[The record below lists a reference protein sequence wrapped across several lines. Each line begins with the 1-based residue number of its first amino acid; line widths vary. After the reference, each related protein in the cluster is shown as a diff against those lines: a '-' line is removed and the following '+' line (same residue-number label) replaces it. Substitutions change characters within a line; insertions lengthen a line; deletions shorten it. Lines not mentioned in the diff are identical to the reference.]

1 VTADRRSRGRGGRIA
16 AYLVFASGVALALL
30 LSGNKYDWMQD
41 PTGATPAVED
51 ASGNRTV
58 FVLALLVVVSIP
70 QLMMFVSTHSR
81 KERLLSA
88 GLVAVA
94 VAIGWSRY

>member
-1 VTADRRSRGRGGRIA
+1 MTAERWSWGKGARIA
-16 AYLVFASGVALALL
+16 AHVLFAVGIALALS

-41 PTGATPAVED
+41 STGATLPVED

-58 FVLALLVVVSIP
+58 FVLALLFVISVP
-70 QLMMFVSTHSR
+70 QLMMIMSTHNR

-88 GLVAVA
+88 GLLAVA
-94 VAIGWSRY
+94 VLIGWSRS